1 MTRDDPTPT
10 FSHDLITFRRFR
22 TAAPATVA
30 LAALAG
36 ACTGGEPRAASRA
49 DSLYVG
55 VAAARGARTEA
66 YFNGVALAVEHLN
79 ARRADGAPAF
89 ALRMPLDTLSQ
100 VAIAAAF
107 RDDPAVIG
115 VVGHTGSAQT
125 LEAAPIYGDV
135 EHGGRRALVAVSPT
149 ATNPRVT
156 ESSEWVFRVCPTDD
170 DVAQALA
177 RYVAD
182 SLGARRAAVIYRND
196 LFGRGF
202 TRVFR
207 AAFER
212 RGGRILERDP
222 YLAGIT
228 EFEAYAGRIARGG
241 AEALV
246 IAGGAEDAAQILR
259 TMRAAGAALS
269 AIGTDDLAALH
280 ADPAAAREF
289 TGLRYSAFFLPDRA
303 VSEPAVRFVLD
314 YRQRFGADPD
324 HRAAL
329 AYDAAML
336 IGLAALDAG
345 PDRTAIRDWITRV
358 GRSSAAHAGA
368 TGTIRF
374 DASGDPVG
382 KDVWV
387 ARIAP

>member
-1 MTRDDPTPT
+1 M
-10 FSHDLITFRRFR
+10 ITFRRFR
-22 TAAPATVA
+22 TAAPATVW
-30 LAALAG
+30 LAAVAG
-36 ACTGGEPRAASRA
+36 ACTGAEPRAASGT

-55 VAAARGARTEA
+55 VAAARGTRTEA
-66 YFNGVALAVEHLN
+66 YFNGVALAIEHLN

-89 ALRMPLDTLSQ
+89 ALRMPPDTVSQ
-100 VAIAAAF
+100 VAVAVAF

-125 LEAAPIYGDV
+125 LEAAPIYADV
-135 EHGGRRALVAVSPT
+135 EGDGRRALVAVSPT

-156 ESSEWVFRVCPTDD
+156 ASSEWVFRVCPTDD

-207 AAFER
+207 AAFEG

-228 EFEAYAGRIARGG
+228 EYEAYAARIARGD
-241 AEALV
+241 AQALV

-259 TMRAAGAALS
+259 AMRAAGGALS
-269 AIGTDDLAALH
+269 ALGTDDLAALH

-289 TGLRYSAFFLPDRA
+289 TGLRYSAFFLPDRV
-303 VSEPAVRFVLD
+303 VSEAAIRFVVD
-314 YRQRFGADPD
+314 YRGRFGASPD

-345 PDRTAIRDWITRV
+345 PDRAAIRDRIALV
-358 GRSSAAHAGA
+358 GRGSAPYAGA

-374 DASGDPVG
+374 NPAGDPVE